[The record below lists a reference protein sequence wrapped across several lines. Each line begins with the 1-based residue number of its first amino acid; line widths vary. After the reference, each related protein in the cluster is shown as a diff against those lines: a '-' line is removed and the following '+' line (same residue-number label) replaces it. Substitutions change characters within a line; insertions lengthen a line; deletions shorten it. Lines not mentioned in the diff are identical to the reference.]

1 MNIGIF
7 IYDKAEVLDIGGPF
21 EVFSVAKRL
30 VEETWNIF
38 TISDAKH
45 TIYARGN
52 LPIVPHYSISNHPPL
67 DILCVVG
74 GEHFAMLDNE
84 RVLRWLRH
92 CNDTTSITYS
102 VCTGAFILAAADVY
116 KAMPVTTHWE
126 DQESLQ
132 TMFPQ
137 LDVVRDKRWVHHGK
151 YISSGGISAGID
163 MSLYVVSTLSG
174 LDAARAVARQMEY
187 DWHYLGE

>member
-7 IYDKAEVLDIGGPF
+7 IYDNAEVLDIGGPF

-30 VEETWNIF
+30 FEETWNVF
-38 TISDAKH
+38 TIADTKH
-45 TIYARGN
+45 TVYARGN
-52 LPIVPHYSISNHPPL
+52 LQIVPHYSLSEHPPI

-92 CNDTTSITYS
+92 CNDNTTITCS
-102 VCTGAFILAAADVY
+102 VCTGAFILAAANVY
-116 KAMPVTTHWE
+116 QSMPVTTHWE
-126 DQESLQ
+126 DQDALE

-151 YISSGGISAGID
+151 FISSGGISAGID
-163 MSLYVVSTLSG
+163 MSLYMVSTLIS
-174 LDAARAVARQMEY
+174 LDAAKGVARQMEY
-187 DWHYLGE
+187 EWSYSCE